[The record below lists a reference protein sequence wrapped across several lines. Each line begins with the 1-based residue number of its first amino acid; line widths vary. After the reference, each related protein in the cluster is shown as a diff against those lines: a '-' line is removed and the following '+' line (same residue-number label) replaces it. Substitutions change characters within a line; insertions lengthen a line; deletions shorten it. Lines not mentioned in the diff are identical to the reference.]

1 VPIGVL
7 DDDLSND
14 LSALV
19 AGEGALAFLPI
30 KYATAITL
38 PFSLIKA
45 GSADLAVSADWTP
58 ATGDVKVRQD
68 SGTYANVATLPSIV
82 SGTDWGQP
90 LSTGETT
97 GKFISIQVVDS
108 ATKAVEDQKLM
119 CFTYGHASAYWPF
132 DLSLALPTN
141 FPALS
146 ITAGGLVTLAGVT
159 HTGAVIPT
167 VTDVTTKTG
176 YSLANPAGAKKNAA
190 LPNVP
195 FEMRDSVTG
204 LLRSGLAVTA
214 QRRIDSGSFAPCA
227 NAVTEIGTTG
237 IYTIDIAATDVN
249 GDCVMFL
256 FTATGSSGTSMFFL
270 LEP

>member
-1 VPIGVL
+1 MPIAVL
-7 DDDLSND
+7 DDDI
-14 LSALV
+14 SAPV
-19 AGEGALAFLPI
+19 AGEAALAFLPI
-30 KYATAITL
+30 KYATAVTI
-38 PFSLIKA
+38 PFSLLKA
-45 GSADLAVSADWTP
+45 GSADLAVSGDWTP

-68 SGTYANVATLPSIV
+68 AGAFANVGTLPSVI

-90 LSTGETT
+90 LTTGETT
-97 GKFISIQVVDS
+97 GKFVSVQIVDS
-108 ATKAVEDQKLM
+108 ATKAVEDQKLL

-132 DLSLALPTN
+132 DLSQALPTN

-176 YSLANPAGAKKNAA
+176 YSLANPAGAKKNTA
-190 LPNVP
+190 LPNVA

-204 LLRSGLAVTA
+204 LLRSGLTVTA
-214 QRRIDSGSFAPCA
+214 QRRIDSGSFAACA

-237 IYTIDIAATDVN
+237 CYTIDLAASDLN
-249 GDCVMFL
+249 GDCILFL
-256 FTATGSSGTSMFFL
+256 FTATGSSATTMFFL
-270 LEP
+270 TEP